1 METVTKPTPGRWY
14 WKEDTKTLE
23 FASYGAGADFR
34 ENARKVKAIHFQE
47 TGRAGSVQFMNVA
60 NGSTPSRF
68 KSLLNRRALD
78 LTFQGR
84 KSITKQPHKYVTL
97 EDVKSVALDLLEE
110 HERQHMVLFS
120 TEIRNQQLDDFL
132 MALLYY
138 LNCYL
143 ERMFV
148 DKKPNPLMTN
158 ISRLEM
164 EEMNEVLTR
173 TELAEKH
180 FAHMYCMLVLGV
192 GNPEQHHMACGRSKA
207 STTQK
212 DRNLYEALYNFSI
225 AVAWVAFRRKD
236 LNIILEEVG
245 RLLRS
250 NAFNPALR
258 VKEDLEESQT
268 KLSFEKRKTI
278 NKRPAI
284 RSIVNQR
291 SPALISLMPSPKEKA
306 DYLFQQHQL
315 HPNSTQRPIDSDKWM
330 EMSSDMF
337 TSKVGIIG
345 ERSRNFNPQSL
356 IPHNADDD
364 DDDETK
370 ARKSNASFHSEQHRA
385 SAFDMGTRGGISRP
399 STVISRATTEGGY
412 SDTEE

>member
-1 METVTKPTPGRWY
+1 METITKPTLGRWY

-23 FASYGAGADFR
+23 FASYGTGADFR
-34 ENARKVKAIHFQE
+34 EKARKVKAIHFQE
-47 TGRAGSVQFMNVA
+47 RAGSVQYINVA
-60 NGSTPSRF
+60 TGSNSSRF
-68 KSLLNRRALD
+68 RTLLNRRPLD
-78 LTFQGR
+78 LTFLQRR
-84 KSITKQPHKYVTL
+84 KSVTKQAHKYVTL
-97 EDVKSVALDLLEE
+97 DDVKSVALDLLEE

-138 LNCYL
+138 LNWYI
-143 ERMFV
+143 ERMFL

-164 EEMNEVLTR
+164 EEKDEVFTK

-180 FAHMYCMLVLGV
+180 FAHMYCILVLGV
-192 GNPEQHHMACGRSKA
+192 GNPELHHMACGRSKA

-212 DRNLYEALYNFSI
+212 DRNLYEALYNFSA
-225 AVAWVAFRRKD
+225 AVAWVAFRRKH

-258 VKEDLEESQT
+258 LNEDLEENQT
-268 KLSFEKRKTI
+268 KHSFGKRKTI

-284 RSIVNQR
+284 RSIIHQR
-291 SPALISLMPSPKEKA
+291 SPALISLMPSPKERA
-306 DYLFQQHQL
+306 DYIFQQHQL
-315 HPNSTQRPIDSDKWM
+315 HPNSIHRLIDSDKWL
-330 EMSSDMF
+330 EMTSDMF

-345 ERSRNFNPQSL
+345 ELSKNFNLQSL
-356 IPHNADDD
+356 IPLNVDDD
-364 DDDETK
+364 DEDEETK
-370 ARKSNASFHSEQHRA
+370 ARKSNASFHSEIRA
-385 SAFDMGTRGGISRP
+385 STFDAGMRRGISRT